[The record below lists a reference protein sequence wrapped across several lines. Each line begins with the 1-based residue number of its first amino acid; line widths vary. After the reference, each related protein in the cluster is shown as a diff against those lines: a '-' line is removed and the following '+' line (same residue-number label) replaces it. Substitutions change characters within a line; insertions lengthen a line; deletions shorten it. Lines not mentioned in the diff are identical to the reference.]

1 MNNIVITLTTIP
13 SRLNSVYNYNMK
25 YCIESLLNQTYTGE
39 YQIHINIPNIYN
51 KTGEKYSIPKWLK
64 QIRDPRLKIYR
75 TKDYGSITKLIP
87 TLRRTKEED
96 KSIIIVVDDDIV
108 YHPELITEHI
118 KNRNLW
124 PDYAVGYDG
133 IRSRNTD
140 GSFAANFNDG
150 RNYYFSATGSNS
162 LVDILQHYK
171 SVSYV
176 RSFFKPDFYAFIK
189 KYSTWCD
196 DTTVAA
202 YLAKSGIGRLCTF
215 FDDDE
220 IFESF
225 EDYLQNVSQ
234 TFPILKHTEHDR
246 DEGCNLER
254 GKNDEV
260 ESKRHNMLYTKFIDK
275 GYADKTKLWVI

>member
-13 SRLNSVYNYNMK
+13 GRLNSVYNYNMK

-87 TLRRTKEED
+87 TLRRTKGD
-96 KSIIIVVDDDIV
+96 DRSIIIVVDDDIV

-140 GSFAANFNDG
+140 GNFASNFNDN

-171 SVSYV
+171 SVSYI
-176 RSFFKPDFYAFIK
+176 RSFFKQDFYTFIK
-189 KYSTWCD
+189 KYGTWCD

-202 YLAKSGIGRLCTF
+202 YLAKYGIGRLCTF
-215 FDDDE
+215 FDGDE

-225 EDYLQNVSQ
+225 DDYLQNVSQ

-260 ESKRHNMLYTKFIDK
+260 ESKRHNMLYTEFIDK
-275 GYADKTKLWVI
+275 GYMDKTKTWAI

>member
-1 MNNIVITLTTIP
+1 MNNIIITLTTIP
-13 SRLNSVYNYNMK
+13 SRLNSDYNYNMK
-25 YCIESLLNQTYTGE
+25 YCIESLLNQTYTGD
-39 YQIHINIPNIYN
+39 YQIHINIPNIYT
-51 KTGEKYSIPKWLK
+51 KTEEKYTIPKWLK
-64 QIRDPRLKIYR
+64 QIKDPRLKIYR

-87 TLRRTKEED
+87 TLRRTIVND
-96 KSIIIVVDDDIV
+96 KSIIIVVDDDMV
-108 YHPELITEHI
+108 YHSELINEHLN
-118 KNRNLW
+118 NRDKW

-133 IRSRNTD
+133 VRSRNTD
-140 GSFAANFNDG
+140 GTFADNFNDH
-150 RNYYFSATGSNS
+150 RDYYFSATGSNS

-171 SVSYV
+171 SISYV

-225 EDYLQNVSQ
+225 EDHIQNVSQ

-246 DEGCNLER
+246 DEGCFLER
-254 GKNDEV
+254 EKNDEIV
-260 ESKRHNMLYTKFIDK
+260 DKRHTMLFTEFIDN
-275 GYADKTKLWVI
+275 GYTDKIWTI

>member
-1 MNNIVITLTTIP
+1 MNNIIITLTTIP
-13 SRLNSVYNYNMK
+13 SRLNSDYNYNMQN
-25 YCIESLLNQTYTGE
+25 CIESLLNQTYTGD
-39 YQIHINIPNIYN
+39 YQIHINIPNIYT
-51 KTGEKYSIPKWLK
+51 KTEEKYTIPKWLK
-64 QIRDPRLKIYR
+64 QIKDPRLKIYR

-87 TLRRTKEED
+87 TLRRTKVSD
-96 KSIIIVVDDDIV
+96 KSIIIVVDDDII
-108 YHPELITEHI
+108 YHSELITEHI

-124 PDYAVGYDG
+124 PNYAVGYDG
-133 IRSRNTD
+133 LRSRNID
-140 GSFAANFNDG
+140 GKLANNFNTDS
-150 RNYYFSATGSNS
+150 RDYYFSATGSNS

-171 SVSYV
+171 SISYV

-225 EDYLQNVSQ
+225 EDYVQNVSQ

-246 DEGCNLER
+246 DEGCFLER
-254 GKNDEV
+254 EKNDEIV
-260 ESKRHNMLYTKFIDK
+260 NKRHTMLFTEFIDN
-275 GYADKTKLWVI
+275 GYTDKIWTI